1 MSEYK
6 LPEGFSE
13 ELKQFENL
21 TVDYINHR
29 IDTARYKPVRVPWGI
44 YEQRETGRFMVRVR
58 LSGGDIS
65 PQQLK
70 GLAEISKFY
79 SDKPLHLTTRGD
91 IQLHNL
97 AIANVPYVLEKLA
110 ELGLSSR
117 GGGGNTVRNI
127 TADWLAG
134 YAEDEVFD
142 VSPYAGILTTLLI
155 AENDSWG
162 LPRKYKIAFSGSGA
176 DRAYATVSDLGF
188 IAVKNQAGENGFRV
202 FAAGGMGRKP
212 SAGMLLHE
220 FINVPEIYFVA
231 KAIKNLFNK
240 YGNRKNRHAARLRFL
255 LEREGKESF
264 TKKYLA
270 ELYEVKKTIT
280 PPVEITTKKS
290 TGKYIEIPQFL
301 GDLDAE
307 EALKIAAAAE
317 KYGESSLRITPFQNV
332 LIKNIDP
339 EDLAGL
345 RDSLEKTNILKKARP
360 VIDGAIA
367 CAGASTCR
375 LGICLSRGVLSAISA
390 ALSGGESGLKKV
402 ADVKLKISGCPNSCG
417 QHPVADIGLFGVVK
431 RHGDNPLPAY
441 NIVAGAFLGPDGSR
455 LAEHIGIIPARA
467 VPQFIK
473 EALLETAEYREK
485 GESFSAYFERFGRE
499 KFKGLAAKFSA
510 VPEISESSEYYYD
523 WGAEKQFSATEKLE
537 GECSAGLFDLI
548 ELDFKE
554 SEASLK
560 AALAGENISGNLK
573 KAVASASRALLI
585 TKGIEAGNDAEAV
598 LAFKDNFLGKHIPNS
613 GAAPVNKYLTG
624 SSIGTIEAQNL
635 LISVKELYLKM
646 DDSLRLPEQTT
657 VENAAE
663 TVKTEKR
670 DFRGVKCPLNFVKTK
685 LALEPLKAG
694 DLLEILLDDGEPI
707 ENVPASLI
715 GEGHKIIEK
724 TKEEGHWKVRIQKGT

>member
-1 MSEYK
+1 MSEYE

-21 TVDYINHR
+21 TLDYISQR

-44 YEQRETGRFMVRVR
+44 YEQREKGRFMVRVR

-65 PQQLK
+65 PRQLK
-70 GLAEISKFY
+70 GLAEISKLY

-97 AIANVPYVLEKLA
+97 AIVNVPSVLEKLA

-134 YAEDEVFD
+134 YAGDEVFD

-155 AENDSWG
+155 AENDSWS
-162 LPRKYKIAFSGSGA
+162 LPRKYKIAFSGSNA

-212 SAGMLLHE
+212 SAGILLHE
-220 FINVPEIYFVA
+220 FINVPEIYCVA

-264 TKKYLA
+264 TEKYLG
-270 ELYEVKKTIT
+270 ELYEVKKAGM
-280 PPVEITTKKS
+280 PPVEIIQKKN
-290 TGKYIEIPQFL
+290 TGGYIEIPQFL
-301 GDLDAE
+301 GDLDPDD
-307 EALKIAAAAE
+307 ALKIAAVAE
-317 KYGESSLRITPFQNV
+317 KYGDNSLRITPFQNV
-332 LIKNIDP
+332 LIKNIGDD
-339 EDLAGL
+339 DLISL
-345 RDSLEKTNILKKARP
+345 RDSLKKINVLKKIRP
-360 VIDGAIA
+360 VIDNAVA

-375 LGICLSRGVLSAISA
+375 LGICLSRSVLSAISD
-390 ALSGGESGLKKV
+390 ALDDDNKLKNV

-441 NIVAGAFLGPDGSR
+441 NIVAGAFISPNGSR
-455 LAEHIGIIPARA
+455 LAEHVGIIPARA

-473 EALLETAEYREK
+473 EALLETAKHREK
-485 GESFSAYFERFGRE
+485 EENFSAYFERRGRKTLKE
-499 KFKGLAAKFSA
+499 LAVKFSA
-510 VPEISESSEYYYD
+510 IPEISESSEYYYD
-523 WGAEKQFSATEKLE
+523 WGSDKQFSATEKLE

-554 SEASLK
+554 SEASLN
-560 AALAGENISGNLK
+560 AALAGHNISENLK
-573 KAVASASRALLI
+573 KAVASAARALLI

-624 SSIGTIEAQNL
+624 SSIGTLEAQNL

-646 DDSLRLPEQTT
+646 DDSLRLPEQAAGGNT
-657 VENAAE
+657 VEA
-663 TVKTEKR
+663 VKIEKR

-685 LALEPLKAG
+685 LALEPLEAG
-694 DLLEILLDDGEPI
+694 EILEILLDDGEPI

-715 GEGHKIIEK
+715 AEGHKIIEK
-724 TKEEGHWKVRIQKGT
+724 TKEDGHWKVRIQKGT